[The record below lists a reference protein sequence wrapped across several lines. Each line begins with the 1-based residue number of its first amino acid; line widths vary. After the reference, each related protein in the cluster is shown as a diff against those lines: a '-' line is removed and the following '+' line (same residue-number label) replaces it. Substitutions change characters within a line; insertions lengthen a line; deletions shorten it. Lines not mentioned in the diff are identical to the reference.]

1 MDDLCKSVAFL
12 TVWKEKSGLEYLGL
26 IQGLYE
32 ITLVA
37 QMIRNLPALQE
48 IRV

>member
-26 IQGLYE
+26 IQVYE

-48 IRV
+48 IWV